1 MCSQPLV
8 HDYQHVILSMKSLV
22 QIKGPAQLCQP
33 GSGPGA
39 ESTVKGK
46 SQLSPWGPLAT
57 GLPGELGVWEQT
69 EGCVLQNSRALAMA
83 THWPDS
89 GLEGAVNLS
98 PIPTAVT

>member
-46 SQLSPWGPLAT
+46 S
-57 GLPGELGVWEQT
+57 
-69 EGCVLQNSRALAMA
+69 
-83 THWPDS
+83 
-89 GLEGAVNLS
+89 
-98 PIPTAVT
+98 